1 MEDQQDLD
9 RTISKDA
16 YAESRAENLR
26 LEVRSPSSAQPSLQL
41 HLSEWACMRSDE
53 PFSQASPFR

>member
-1 MEDQQDLD
+1 MEDQQDLG

-26 LEVRSPSSAQPSLQL
+26 LEVRSPSRAQPSLQL
-41 HLSEWACMRSDE
+41 HLSE
-53 PFSQASPFR
+53 